1 MADLNYATIGAV
13 VLAFVLAAVTVRA
26 ARSLVQRLLGAL
38 EIVSPDNR
46 AAVHAR
52 GKQLT
57 GALTLLAYGLA
68 ALASISLVLARV
80 GIGDPQWD
88 PRAIG
93 RWLTAHG
100 INVIVIVAGAY
111 VVVRA
116 ANLAIEHLQ
125 YKVGRHH
132 VQTDLE
138 WQRRASTL
146 GGILTSAVTVGVAF
160 VAILMLLRELAIDVL
175 PILTGAGIAGLAIG
189 FGAQNLVRDVIS
201 GFFLILEDQ
210 VRIGDLARI
219 NGITGS
225 VEQINLRTIVLR
237 DGEGAVQVFPNGT
250 ITALA
255 NLSKQ
260 FAYAL
265 VDLRVAYSENIDRV
279 TGTAREV
286 GASMERDA
294 AWGSLIM
301 EPLDILG
308 VESIEGGTATVRV
321 RFKVLPLNQGKVA
334 NELRKRLLAT
344 FVARGIQPY
353 AV

>member
-1 MADLNYATIGAV
+1 
-13 VLAFVLAAVTVRA
+13 
-26 ARSLVQRLLGAL
+26 
-38 EIVSPDNR
+38 
-46 AAVHAR
+46 
-52 GKQLT
+52 
-57 GALTLLAYGLA
+57 
-68 ALASISLVLARV
+68 
-80 GIGDPQWD
+80 
-88 PRAIG
+88 
-93 RWLTAHG
+93 
-100 INVIVIVAGAY
+100 
-111 VVVRA
+111 
-116 ANLAIEHLQ
+116 
-125 YKVGRHH
+125 
-132 VQTDLE
+132 
-138 WQRRASTL
+138 
-146 GGILTSAVTVGVAF
+146 
-160 VAILMLLRELAIDVL
+160 
-175 PILTGAGIAGLAIG
+175 
-189 FGAQNLVRDVIS
+189 
-201 GFFLILEDQ
+201 
-210 VRIGDLARI
+210 
-219 NGITGS
+219 
-225 VEQINLRTIVLR
+225 VLR

-344 FVARGIQPY
+344 FVARGIHPY